1 MRSLEKPPLGI
12 TLFQIK
18 LVHTIIFWILSLCVA
33 YTLFS
38 GVAGHITSWTW
49 VAALLIAVE
58 GVVLAWSG
66 GTCPLTSLA
75 ERAGAVRG
83 SVADLFLPKWL
94 ADRIF
99 PLCGTAYLLGVVLLV
114 WRQFQ

>member
-1 MRSLEKPPLGI
+1 MSF

-38 GVAGHITSWTW
+38 GLAGHTTTWTW
-49 VAALLIAVE
+49 IAASLIVVE
-58 GVVLAWSG
+58 GVVLAASG
-66 GTCPLTSLA
+66 WTCPLTALA

-99 PLCGTAYLLGVVLLV
+99 PVCGTAYFVGVVLLLL
-114 WRQFQ
+114 RQLQ